1 MLRPKVSCG
10 LGELGDAE
18 GDGEEEMCERGATGG
33 GYRTPCLPV
42 AIALL
47 HSQLARKDSLGSLSG
62 AHVSSWG
69 NKHTMMKQ
77 LIALSL
83 TLSISLTRMYA

>member
-18 GDGEEEMCERGATGG
+18 GEGEEMCVRGAMGG
-33 GYRTPCLPV
+33 GCRTPCLPV

-47 HSQLARKDSLGSLSG
+47 HTQLERKSRVGALSG
-62 AHVSSWG
+62 TTYLPGETS
-69 NKHTMMKQ
+69 TQ
-77 LIALSL
+77 
-83 TLSISLTRMYA
+83 

>member
-18 GDGEEEMCERGATGG
+18 GEGEMCERGAMGG
-33 GYRTPCLPV
+33 GCRTPCLPV

-47 HSQLARKDSLGSLSG
+47 HTQ
-62 AHVSSWG
+62 
-69 NKHTMMKQ
+69 
-77 LIALSL
+77 
-83 TLSISLTRMYA
+83 